1 MVGLAATLNPMRST
15 SAGAAAGRDR
25 SPLVGGN
32 RTLRTLREGKI
43 ASSCI
48 VNIARTARLEADSI
62 MVSGKLELLGNG
74 GVIGGGG
81 SNNPPMVR
89 FFDRFCEV
97 LSDLPVEK
105 PYDMLH
111 YISLP
116 SIV

>member
-74 GVIGGGG
+74 GPIWGGGG
-81 SNNPPMVR
+81 GPAQKNCPRNFFRNHR
-89 FFDRFCEV
+89 FAFVDSV
-97 LSDLPVEK
+97 
-105 PYDMLH
+105 
-111 YISLP
+111 
-116 SIV
+116 